1 MSYHLNALKK
11 VPKIIGV
18 GKNYIKHVKE
28 MGGEALPKE
37 PVLFS
42 KPWSSIA
49 YNPTSVVLTLANE
62 HKIDH

>member
-1 MSYHLNALKK
+1 
-11 VPKIIGV
+11 
-18 GKNYIKHVKE
+18 

-49 YNPTSVVLTLANE
+49 YNPTKVILTLANE
-62 HKIDH
+62 HKIDHEIELGVYIGKGGKNISIEKAM

>member
-1 MSYHLNALKK
+1 
-11 VPKIIGV
+11 
-18 GKNYIKHVKE
+18 

-42 KPWSSIA
+42 KPWSSIS
-49 YNPTSVVLTLANE
+49 YNPTKVALTLANE